1 VASALTEVAGL
12 EKHFYDTANA
22 GFKSFLDGTG
32 HTINVGLL
40 QAERVEGIKSSLY
53 LLQGGVIFV
62 LLIGCVNVANLL
74 LTRAN
79 GQQSELAIRA
89 ALGAGRGAI
98 ARQLIIES
106 LLLTLTGAA
115 FGVALAFA
123 AVEAI
128 NHFTSRLLPNMLP
141 VEIEGRVLGYTVV
154 MAVLVGTLIGLVPV
168 VHVLRSNLARIIQ
181 RSSRSSSGGRGV
193 RALSSFLI
201 MAQIAVA
208 LVLLTGAGL
217 LIHSFAR
224 AISVDP
230 GFDPNN
236 LVIANLALPAAY
248 QDNAKSVA
256 FEHTLVRSLGE
267 IPGVEGA
274 ALSSSIPFQGNLPI
288 LALTLKDSL
297 LPKGSPQ
304 PAAFIV
310 GVSADYFRTLK
321 VPLLEGRFFDDRDT
335 AKGARSAFV
344 VDQKFEEH
352 NFPGHP
358 ALDGH
363 FSLGGIPEK
372 TNDWPVIVGVVR
384 NIPHNGVEDKS
395 NNPFIYVPLEQNAP
409 GSFHIIV
416 RTARPVADVISAIRE
431 KLAALDP
438 SIPLFDT
445 GTLKGAIDDSF
456 DSRKAVTLLLGGFA
470 ALALFLSAIGIY
482 GVIAYDISQR
492 TREIGIRG
500 AIGATSGQIVSLVM
514 MQGLWKTGV
523 GIVIGLVSAIL
534 LSHFMDSLLF
544 DLKPSD
550 PMAYIAVSVLLA
562 LVAMTACF
570 VPARR
575 ASKIDPIVALR
586 IE

>member
-1 VASALTEVAGL
+1 
-12 EKHFYDTANA
+12 
-22 GFKSFLDGTG
+22 
-32 HTINVGLL
+32 
-40 QAERVEGIKSSLY
+40 
-53 LLQGGVIFV
+53 
-62 LLIGCVNVANLL
+62 
-74 LTRAN
+74 
-79 GQQSELAIRA
+79 
-89 ALGAGRGAI
+89 
-98 ARQLIIES
+98 
-106 LLLTLTGAA
+106 
-115 FGVALAFA
+115 
-123 AVEAI
+123 
-128 NHFTSRLLPNMLP
+128 
-141 VEIEGRVLGYTVV
+141 
-154 MAVLVGTLIGLVPV
+154 
-168 VHVLRSNLARIIQ
+168 
-181 RSSRSSSGGRGV
+181 
-193 RALSSFLI
+193 
-201 MAQIAVA
+201 
-208 LVLLTGAGL
+208 
-217 LIHSFAR
+217 
-224 AISVDP
+224 
-230 GFDPNN
+230 
-236 LVIANLALPAAY
+236 
-248 QDNAKSVA
+248 
-256 FEHTLVRSLGE
+256 
-267 IPGVEGA
+267 
-274 ALSSSIPFQGNLPI
+274 
-288 LALTLKDSL
+288 
-297 LPKGSPQ
+297 
-304 PAAFIV
+304 
-310 GVSADYFRTLK
+310 
-321 VPLLEGRFFDDRDT
+321 
-335 AKGARSAFV
+335 
-344 VDQKFEEH
+344 
-352 NFPGHP
+352 
-358 ALDGH
+358 
-363 FSLGGIPEK
+363 
-372 TNDWPVIVGVVR
+372 VIVGVVR